1 MQYCEQ
7 LLSTGHFEPWNALS
21 NVAFLFAA
29 LLSWLAARRQ
39 RLSVTPAASLLMLLA
54 VTIGAGSFAWHATHA
69 PWAELADVL
78 PILSFVLVFLYVG
91 VRAAASRR
99 HAAVACGVMVT
110 AIGGLIAG
118 MPHEL
123 NGSLAYLPV
132 LIGLAGLAI
141 SLPKPATKRL
151 LRAATAVF
159 TASLTARTF
168 DLALCAD
175 YPHGSHWL
183 WHVGNG
189 VVIYLAIKATLEM
202 FSGNVPQPRNG
213 TVSK

>member
-7 LLSTGHFEPWNALS
+7 LLSGDPFEPWNALS

-29 LLSWLAARRQ
+29 LGSWLDARRRQ
-39 RLSVTPAASLLMLLA
+39 RALTDAAALLMLLA
-54 VTIGAGSFAWHATHA
+54 CTIGAGSFAWHATHA

-78 PILSFVLVFLYVG
+78 PILSFVLVFLYVE
-91 VRAAASRR
+91 VRALASRGI
-99 HAAVACGVMVT
+99 AGLACGIMV
-110 AIGGLIAG
+110 AAIAG
-118 MPHEL
+118 LLSVAPHAL

-141 SLPKPATKRL
+141 ITPKPATNRL

-159 TASLTARTF
+159 AAALAARTF

-183 WHVGNG
+183 WHLGNG
-189 VVIYLAIKATLEM
+189 VVIFLAIKTTLEM
-202 FSGNVPQPRNG
+202 PDG
-213 TVSK
+213 SKR